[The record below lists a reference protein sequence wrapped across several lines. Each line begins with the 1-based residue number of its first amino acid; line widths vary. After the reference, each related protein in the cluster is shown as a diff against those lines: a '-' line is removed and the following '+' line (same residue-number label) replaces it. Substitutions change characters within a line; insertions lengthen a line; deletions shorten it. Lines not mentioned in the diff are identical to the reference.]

1 MGLMVCTYAL
11 TDLSWMILYMPQS
24 RLNIRSAF
32 NAYSWIYLVSFG
44 ITSFMTG
51 LSSYLQ
57 ALHAMNFIEEIN
69 FSPTPSPNHLH
80 ICFVCAKISNYV
92 YWKLKKYYMTRNVTV
107 ETKKIKTRSF
117 STTACAQFAWV
128 RTTTRRGLTAATPFA
143 SVASEVGAAS
153 SLRALSERTP
163 NYVDGDDLRFD
174 TPRLFN
180 FNVDQTLLN
189 HEMFEIVCDV
199 IVFVQMIIS
208 VWIPCIV
215 WVYSTAWLSGLDF

>member
-1 MGLMVCTYAL
+1 MVCTYAL

-107 ETKKIKTRSF
+107 ETQINQNT
-117 STTACAQFAWV
+117 
-128 RTTTRRGLTAATPFA
+128 
-143 SVASEVGAAS
+143 
-153 SLRALSERTP
+153 
-163 NYVDGDDLRFD
+163 
-174 TPRLFN
+174 
-180 FNVDQTLLN
+180 
-189 HEMFEIVCDV
+189 
-199 IVFVQMIIS
+199 IVFDDGVCAICMGPHDNASRPHCGHTFCFSCLWSWCRIKFACPIWAYTKLCRRRWPPIRHTSS
-208 VWIPCIV
+208 V
-215 WVYSTAWLSGLDF
+215 